1 MKEQKLRKRIR
12 TIIQEDLHAQKT
24 AGEHVRAR
32 TREAEKFARMI
43 RERIDPEDNDLPEW
57 LVEKVSLA
65 ANDLNDVFQF
75 LDTNWEQP

>member
-1 MKEQKLRKRIR
+1 
-12 TIIQEDLHAQKT
+12 
-24 AGEHVRAR
+24 
-32 TREAEKFARMI
+32 MI

-65 ANDLNDVFQF
+65 ANDLNEVFQF